1 MNAKD
6 PPGLSGLS
14 LVPLEDD
21 AAPTPAAPATG
32 RAKFHAQTRDGG
44 DRRVQG
50 ERREQLRM
58 TPDRRTDKDRRP
70 RSSWERGKNL

>member
-14 LVPLEDD
+14 LAPLDD
-21 AAPTPAAPATG
+21 EAPPAAPVQG
-32 RAKFHAQTRDGG
+32 RAKFHADTRARA
-44 DRRVQG
+44 DRRVGG

-58 TPDRRTDKDRRP
+58 TPDRRSGKDRRP
-70 RSSWERGKNL
+70 RHGWQPGKNL